1 MVVWQLTED
10 RRGVAFEP
18 DRDLV
23 EPPLTRAERVIFARE
38 IGERREGLRDAYE
51 MHLHDLHRPYPE
63 GLPAEMNFRPTMRQL
78 ETIAEMDSARATPA
92 AMASAVRDAMV
103 RPHIA

>member
-1 MVVWQLTED
+1 
-10 RRGVAFEP
+10 
-18 DRDLV
+18 
-23 EPPLTRAERVIFARE
+23 
-38 IGERREGLRDAYE
+38 
-51 MHLHDLHRPYPE
+51 
-63 GLPAEMNFRPTMRQL
+63 MNFRPTMRQL